1 MESLHDAAAPG
12 LVAELSWPAL
22 LVALIVCIKVYWV
35 ALSWR
40 GRRKN

>member
-1 MESLHDAAAPG
+1 
-12 LVAELSWPAL
+12 LSWPVM

-40 GRRKN
+40 GRKKI